1 MRKEALEQLEI
12 KGGNDYANGG
22 LHLLKIGKIL
32 LPLDFIDLPLHLVHQ
47 TAALA
52 HHFDSEI
59 VLLHVVTPLSYP
71 AGVFVDKH
79 RRVARD
85 LLAEIVTRARTK
97 LDESLGEELKGLTIK
112 RMLREGNPA
121 REIIR
126 AAHDERAKLVMI
138 PTHGRGALG
147 RLLLGS
153 VTANVLH
160 NCGCPV
166 WTGAHLEDGASRKF
180 EIRNIL
186 CAVDFGPHSATTVS
200 WAVSLASEFG
210 SRLTLSHVTPGL
222 EIYGPGGKYVETD
235 LKEALVG
242 AASKKMAKLSKDTG
256 VQADVIIAS
265 GDVPKALRRVAEQ
278 TKADLIVIGGRPSEG
293 HLRASS
299 YGIICESPVPV
310 VSV

>member
-1 MRKEALEQLEI
+1 MSKETLEQVEI
-12 KGGNDYANGG
+12 KGENDSRKGN
-22 LHLLKIGKIL
+22 LHPLKIDKIL

-79 RRVARD
+79 RQVARD
-85 LLAEIVTRARTK
+85 LLDEIVTRARAK

-112 RMLREGNPA
+112 RLLREGDSA

-126 AAHDERAKLVMI
+126 AAHDERAKLLMI
-138 PTHGRGALG
+138 PTHGRGAIG

-153 VTANVLH
+153 VTAKVLH

-166 WTGAHLEDGASRKF
+166 WTGAHLEEGASRRF

-186 CAVDFGPHSATTVS
+186 CAVDFGPHSADSVS
-200 WAVSLASEFG
+200 WAVRFAGEFG
-210 SRLTLSHVTPGL
+210 SRLTLCHVTPAL

-235 LKEALVG
+235 LKDVLLG
-242 AASKKMAKLSKDTG
+242 GASKKMAKLSQDAG
-256 VQADVIIAS
+256 VKADVIIAS

-278 TKADLIVIGGRPSEG
+278 TKADLVVLGGRPAEG

-310 VSV
+310 ISV